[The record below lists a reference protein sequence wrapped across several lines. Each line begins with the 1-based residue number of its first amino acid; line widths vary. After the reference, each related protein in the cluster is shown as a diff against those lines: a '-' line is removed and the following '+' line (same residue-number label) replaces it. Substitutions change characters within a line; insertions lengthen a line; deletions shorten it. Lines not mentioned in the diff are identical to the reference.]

1 LAKFSE
7 EAGRCGEHPTNINK
21 AHPVHNIETHAG
33 PRVSHRSGLG
43 LSPNQQIGYGCL
55 VIVVVSALAMYC
67 AGTFSILVRQNLGQR
82 APTPT
87 AITRTVF
94 DSTPTKPPPTFI
106 NLPGGTLLATPTQAP
121 IPTREFTHTPTVE
134 LTGTLPITGTLLPI
148 GSATRTPTRR
158 TTGTV
163 TNTPRP

>member
-1 LAKFSE
+1 M
-7 EAGRCGEHPTNINK
+7 
-21 AHPVHNIETHAG
+21 HNIETRAETHAA
-33 PRVSHRSGLG
+33 HRRGLE
-43 LSPNQQIGYGCL
+43 LSSNQQFGYGCL
-55 VIVVVSALAMYC
+55 AIVVVSALAMYC
-67 AGTFSILVRQNLGQR
+67 VGTFSILVRQNLGQR
-82 APTPT
+82 ASTPT
-87 AITRTVF
+87 AITLTVF

-134 LTGTLPITGTLLPI
+134 LTSTLPITGTLLPI
-148 GSATRTPTRR
+148 GSATRTPMRR